1 MIHPLLIHG
10 ARERTHR
17 RGNFSLNRLLPN
29 ILTLLAVCA
38 GMTAIRFALQNKF
51 EPAVVA
57 VVVAAVLDGVDGRL
71 ARLLKATTTLGAQL
85 DSLSDFVSFGVA
97 PAVLLFVWSLSQLQ
111 SFGWAVVVIFTICC
125 ALRLAR
131 FNAQLGIEPPAFAY
145 NFFMGVP
152 APAAALSALL
162 PLILSF
168 RFGDTPF
175 RSPHLNVPVLA
186 GVAALMVSPV
196 ATYSFKRVGVKR
208 VWVLPTLLVFAG
220 LAAFITTEPWATLAM
235 IALLYLASIPVSHF
249 AYRRLR
255 RAAGGR
261 GLSSAKESQQRSS
274 QPSSHEQQG
283 N

>member
-1 MIHPLLIHG
+1 MIHQPLIRR
-10 ARERTHR
+10 ARARMHR

-57 VVVAAVLDGVDGRL
+57 VIVAAVLDGVDGRL
-71 ARLLKATTTLGAQL
+71 ARFLKATTTLGAQL

-111 SFGWAVVVIFTICC
+111 SFGWAMVVIFTICC

-145 NFFMGVP
+145 NFFIGVP
-152 APAAALSALL
+152 APAAAVSAML

-168 RFGDTPF
+168 QFGDTPF
-175 RSPHLNVPVLA
+175 RSPYFNVPVLA
-186 GVAALMVSPV
+186 IVAALMVSPV

-208 VWVLPTLLVFAG
+208 VWVPPTLLVIAG

-235 IALLYLASIPVSHF
+235 IALLYLASIPASHF
-249 AYRRLR
+249 AYRRQR
-255 RAAGGR
+255 RAASGR
-261 GLSSAKESQQRSS
+261 GLSVPKET
-274 QPSSHEQQG
+274 
-283 N
+283 